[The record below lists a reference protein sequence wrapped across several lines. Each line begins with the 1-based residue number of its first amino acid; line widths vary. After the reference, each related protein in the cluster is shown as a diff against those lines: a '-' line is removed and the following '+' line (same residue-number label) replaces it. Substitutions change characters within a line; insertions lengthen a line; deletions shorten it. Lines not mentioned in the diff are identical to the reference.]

1 MVRAEKFSVGEKE
14 MSRKHPRNGPSLS
27 KAPYKKPKPLSDE
40 ELAAKQERETK
51 AEEARMARVEA
62 AQQKVA
68 EGRRFQKAVDAAGG
82 SIPIRGG
89 NASEFWRKS

>member
-1 MVRAEKFSVGEKE
+1 
-14 MSRKHPRNGPSLS
+14 
-27 KAPYKKPKPLSDE
+27 
-40 ELAAKQERETK
+40 
-51 AEEARMARVEA
+51 MARVEA

-68 EGRRFQKAVDAAGG
+68 EGRRFRKAVDAAGG